1 MSDTRFYITGGSLR
15 ADTPSYV
22 ERNAD
27 RELFDALSAGQFCY
41 VLTARQTGKSS
52 LMVRTAAR
60 LREAGI
66 QTVGLDLTALG
77 QNLGPEQWYY
87 GLLGRMGERLG
98 LEEELETFWFSHAP
112 MGPLRRFMAALEQVV
127 LAHEG
132 ARGRGG
138 EGATAGQSAE
148 EIRADLAH
156 SPAGSV
162 AVSPPRPL
170 AVSRRVVIFLDE
182 IDAVR
187 SLPFST
193 DELFAAIRECYNRRA
208 EEPA

>member
-1 MSDTRFYITGGSLR
+1 MTDTSFYITGGSLR

-22 ERNAD
+22 ERSAD
-27 RELFDALSAGQFCY
+27 RELFEALSAVQFCY

-127 LAHEG
+127 LAEG
-132 ARGRGG
+132 K
-138 EGATAGQSAE
+138 EQSAKGRE
-148 EIRADLAH
+148 Q
-156 SPAGSV
+156 
-162 AVSPPRPL
+162 
-170 AVSRRVVIFLDE
+170 RVPGPDP
-182 IDAVR
+182 
-187 SLPFST
+187 LPFAPCA
-193 DELFAAIRECYNRRA
+193 L
-208 EEPA
+208 PAKRFVVF